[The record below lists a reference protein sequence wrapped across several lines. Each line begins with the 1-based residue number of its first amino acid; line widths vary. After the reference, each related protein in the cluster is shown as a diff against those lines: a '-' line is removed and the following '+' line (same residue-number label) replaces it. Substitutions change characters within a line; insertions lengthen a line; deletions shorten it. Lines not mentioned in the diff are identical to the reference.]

1 MSVLVYTESD
11 QGKFKKVAL
20 EVASYGKVV
29 ADQLGTTVTAITINA
44 DDTSVLGQYGVDKV
58 LKVSNSTLD
67 TFNAKTYADVIR
79 QASEKEAAKVVVVS
93 SSADS
98 KYMAPLLAIGLNA
111 GYASNVVEAPS
122 STSPFTVKRT
132 AFTNKAFNFTSI
144 NTDVKLVGVSKNSFG
159 LVESNGSAT
168 NEDFSPSILEN
179 SIQVDSVDKVTGKV
193 TIADAEIVVSGGRGL
208 KGPENW
214 GMIEELADVL
224 GAATACSKPVSDLG
238 WRPHSE
244 HVGQTGKP
252 VASNLYIAIGI
263 SGAIQ
268 HLAGINASKVKVVI
282 NTDAEAPFFKAAD
295 YGVVGDAFEVVPKL
309 IEKLKEFK
317 AQNAERIVIFS
328 TNFFYNLALINL
340 IILN

>member
-1 MSVLVYTESD
+1 MSVLVYTESEN
-11 QGKFKKVAL
+11 GKFKKAAF
-20 EVASYGKVV
+20 EVASYAKAV
-29 ADQLGTTVTAITINA
+29 ANQLGTTVTAVAINA
-44 DDTSVLGQYGVDKV
+44 NDTSELGKYGVDKV
-58 LKVSNSTLD
+58 LNVSNEDLK
-67 TFNAKTYADVIR
+67 TFNAKSYAAVIK
-79 QASEKEAAKVVVVS
+79 QAVEKESANVVVVS

-98 KYMAPLLAIGLNA
+98 KYLAPVLAVGLDA

-122 STSPFTVKRT
+122 STAPFTVKRT
-132 AFTNKAFNFTSI
+132 AFTNKAFNITTI
-144 NTDVKLVGVSKNSFG
+144 DTNVKVVGVSNNSFG
-159 LVESNGSAT
+159 LVETNGSASA
-168 NEDFSPSILEN
+168 EDFSPSIPASGVHVE
-179 SIQVDSVDKVTGKV
+179 SVDKATDKV
-193 TIADAEIVVSGGRGL
+193 SIADAEIVVSAGRGM

-282 NTDAEAPFFKAAD
+282 NTDPEAPFFKAAD
-295 YGVVGDAFEVVPKL
+295 YGVVGDAFEVIPKL
-309 IEKLKEFK
+309 IEKLKAFK
-317 AQNAERIVIFS
+317 AANA
-328 TNFFYNLALINL
+328 
-340 IILN
+340 

>member
-11 QGKFKKVAL
+11 NGTFKKIAL
-20 EVASYGKVV
+20 EAASYAKEV
-29 ADQLGTTVTAITINA
+29 ANQLGTTVTAVTFNA
-44 DDTSVLGQYGVDKV
+44 SDTSALNNHGVDKV
-58 LKVSNSTLD
+58 LTVSNDELR
-67 TFNAKTYADVIR
+67 TFNAQKFADVIK
-79 QASEKEAAKVVVVS
+79 QAAEKEGSKVVIVS

-98 KYMAPLLAIGLNA
+98 KYLAPLLAVGLNA
-111 GYASNVVEAPS
+111 GYASNVVAAPS
-122 STSPFTVKRT
+122 STTPFTVMRT
-132 AFTNKAFNFTSI
+132 AFTNKAFEMTTI
-144 NTDVKLVGVSKNSFG
+144 NTDVKVVGLSKNAFG
-159 LVESNGSAT
+159 LKEQVGSGTVEA
-168 NEDFSPSILEN
+168 FSPSISSSNMKVE
-179 SIQVDSVDKVTGKV
+179 SVDKVTGKV
-193 TIADAEIVVSGGRGL
+193 TIADAEVVVSGGRGL

-214 GMIEELADVL
+214 GLVEELASVL

-282 NTDAEAPFFKAAD
+282 NTDPEAPFFKAAD

-309 IEKLKEFK
+309 TEKLKEFK
-317 AQNAERIVIFS
+317 AQNA
-328 TNFFYNLALINL
+328 
-340 IILN
+340 